1 MADIV
6 NIVFVINA
14 HALKY
19 NYKMSWVFFTFG
31 LYTVHIRLLGIKVLF
46 WRWSAHRF
54 EDTHVITDQCMS
66 KRLMTDTP
74 YMLKWHRCTMV

>member
-19 NYKMSWVFFTFG
+19 NYKMS
-31 LYTVHIRLLGIKVLF
+31 
-46 WRWSAHRF
+46 
-54 EDTHVITDQCMS
+54 
-66 KRLMTDTP
+66 
-74 YMLKWHRCTMV
+74 